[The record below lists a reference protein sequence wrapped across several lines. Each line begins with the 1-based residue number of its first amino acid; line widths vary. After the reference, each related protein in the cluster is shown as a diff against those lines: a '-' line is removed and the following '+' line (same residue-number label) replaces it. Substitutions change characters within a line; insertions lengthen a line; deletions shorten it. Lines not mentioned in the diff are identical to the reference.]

1 MKFFALVALL
11 GSAASIKL
19 TNIHHVHHLKKA
31 PVAATLAQIKSRIT
45 EVPSYEEVEEW
56 VKSEIEKDGSITQ
69 AEVKEALEHWE
80 ESTGKTIEQKEWD
93 LIEASFGLMDLNDD
107 GKVTGKELECVFEGE
122 NCPTDDGLLD
132 LHELSEEQWA
142 EVEQMLHEG
151 FADGELTLQEAKAG
165 MAQFEAKHGE
175 VSADSKAVLL
185 ALFHLLDADG
195 NGSVT
200 VAELEAAAA
209 KYE

>member
-19 TNIHHVHHLKKA
+19 TNIHHVNHLKKA

-80 ESTGKTIEQKEWD
+80 ESTGKTIE
-93 LIEASFGLMDLNDD
+93 
-107 GKVTGKELECVFEGE
+107 
-122 NCPTDDGLLD
+122 
-132 LHELSEEQWA
+132 
-142 EVEQMLHEG
+142 
-151 FADGELTLQEAKAG
+151 
-165 MAQFEAKHGE
+165 
-175 VSADSKAVLL
+175 
-185 ALFHLLDADG
+185 
-195 NGSVT
+195 
-200 VAELEAAAA
+200 
-209 KYE
+209 